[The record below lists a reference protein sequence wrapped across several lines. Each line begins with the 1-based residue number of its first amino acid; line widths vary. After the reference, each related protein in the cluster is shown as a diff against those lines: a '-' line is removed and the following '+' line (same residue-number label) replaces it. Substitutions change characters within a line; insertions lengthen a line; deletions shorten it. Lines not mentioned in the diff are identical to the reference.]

1 MALTKCSE
9 CGAEVSTEA
18 SACPHCGYP
27 IAKTRSEI
35 ATTEPNRSKNSIPWL
50 SVLFP
55 VVSLVLFGLWLFL
68 DPSASRWSTNEFDK
82 YLPTEQHSEPEPSG
96 QNIPLQ
102 EVKNL
107 GYDFYLGQI
116 DEAGVNDIT
125 DDLKNEITKVV
136 YETHFPENLL
146 KNTPIIILNNLALT
160 GDQYISVQGARLHV
174 PELKADF
181 LSEGG
186 LYGPYTTNTAV
197 IFINKSTVTSGKLT
211 DVLAHELGHA
221 IGSTL
226 TDSQWKTFYQ
236 LRNIPPGT
244 PREGTS
250 WNLSPQEDF
259 AEVYKNVFTGA
270 DVQTFYGLL
279 EPAYGLVTCD
289 NIYEDVLNS
298 YMPKSDPNNPVI
310 WFMSSGVDYASA
322 ESKASADPKV
332 QACRRAA
339 LSNPAKWQFGMPP
352 YKATV
357 GPKTKQFIEALAA
370 SSSPL

>member
-1 MALTKCSE
+1 M
-9 CGAEVSTEA
+9 
-18 SACPHCGYP
+18 
-27 IAKTRSEI
+27 
-35 ATTEPNRSKNSIPWL
+35 KN
-50 SVLFP
+50 
-55 VVSLVLFGLWLFL
+55 
-68 DPSASRWSTNEFDK
+68 
-82 YLPTEQHSEPEPSG
+82 Q
-96 QNIPLQ
+96 
-102 EVKNL
+102 
-107 GYDFYLGQI
+107 
-116 DEAGVNDIT
+116 
-125 DDLKNEITKVV
+125 ITKVA
-136 YETHFPENLL
+136 YDTHFPESLL

-160 GDQYISVQGARLHV
+160 GDQYIEIPPKRMPV

-186 LYGPYTTNTAV
+186 FYGTYESGRSI

-250 WNLSPQEDF
+250 WNLSPEEDF
-259 AEVYKNVFTGA
+259 AEVHKNVFTGG

-279 EPAYGLVTCD
+279 EPAYGLDMTCD
-289 NIYEDVLNS
+289 KIYQDVLDS
-298 YMPKSDPNNPVI
+298 YMPEKGPDIPLS
-310 WFMSSGVDYASA
+310 WLMQSGADYDSA
-322 ESKASADPKV
+322 VAKATANPKV
-332 QACRRAA
+332 QACRREA
-339 LSNPAKWQFGMPP
+339 LSNPAKWEFGLPP
-352 YKATV
+352 YKASV